1 MKFRDLQRFFS
12 GEFSEKEKLHLFDLS
27 QNSKGKEILA
37 IAIEEGWNESAR
49 GMGNTWDSDSCYN
62 KILKNITLDNS

>member
-37 IAIEEGWNESAR
+37 ISIKEGWNEFAN
-49 GMGNTWDSDSCYN
+49 GMGNIWDSDSCYN
-62 KILKNITLDNS
+62 KILKKIKLDNS

>member
-12 GEFSEKEKLHLFDLS
+12 GEFTEMEKIHLFRLT

-37 IAIEEGWNESAR
+37 MAIEEGWNESSDR
-49 GMGNTWDSDSCYN
+49 KRNIWDSDSCFN
-62 KILKNITLDNS
+62 KILGKITSHNY

>member
-12 GEFSEKEKLHLFDLS
+12 GEYSEKEKLHLFDLY

-37 IAIEEGWNESAR
+37 IAIEEGWNESAN
-49 GMGNTWDSDSCYN
+49 GMGNSWDSGSCYN
-62 KILKNITLDNS
+62 KILKKIILDNS

>member
-12 GEFSEKEKLHLFDLS
+12 GEFSEKEKLHLFNLS

-37 IAIEEGWNESAR
+37 IAIKEGWNESAN
-49 GMGNTWDSDSCYN
+49 GMGKIWDSGSCYN
-62 KILKNITLDNS
+62 TILKKVILDNS